1 MFKICTPAL
10 RAWKLF
16 QIAVIEKEVKGKLR
30 FFIVLKLK
38 NVFAQ
43 TIFFFYLLNC
53 GVDSSQLSS
62 YVKFMFYRVNFPGAL
77 CRFGLL

>member
-30 FFIVLKLK
+30 FFVVLKLK

-43 TIFFFYLLNC
+43 TIFFLLTKLWSRLIT
-53 GVDSSQLSS
+53 VIQLCE
-62 YVKFMFYRVNFPGAL
+62 VHVLL
-77 CRFGLL
+77 C